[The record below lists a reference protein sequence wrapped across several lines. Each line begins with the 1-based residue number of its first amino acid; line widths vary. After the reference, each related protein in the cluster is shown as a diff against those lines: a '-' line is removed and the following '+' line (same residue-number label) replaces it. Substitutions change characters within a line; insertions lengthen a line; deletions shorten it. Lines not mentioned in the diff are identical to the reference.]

1 MGGLWCPGLR
11 VATLRVRS
19 LTQGVALGCDMAAP
33 LALSK
38 NSNGNSRFPSG
49 MENKKSNGNGKSN
62 SNSNGKSNSEYGD
75 LSTAHDMKPS
85 CFGRDDKGLGWVEA
99 KAEVLEEEIDGRD

>member
-62 SNSNGKSNSEYGD
+62 SEYGD